1 MKRNKLLFVVS
12 QLVMAVAMVA
22 VMGAYGLSQTPEK
35 MDATP
40 KSAIDS
46 AKEARRAAARAI
58 EEARSSTGWLI
69 LDGKL
74 IPGPYDIVLEDD
86 CIKINGLPYMAPK
99 PPEPTEDI
107 EIPEY
112 IIKQHAISNA
122 MVDTFYKSFP
132 VVGLDSARSI
142 ACSFAESQTE
152 VDSTRVYS
160 PRHIEVFFEWSSI
173 PMHYLLLPADPPEPH
188 EKVRKEVLEH
198 GASSLRGWL
207 THGCLVITK
216 STGGYIESRQPP
228 RAGEI
233 LKELRRIAATIP
245 DLQERIAAV
254 KKIIHHDGMAEAIAR
269 EFKSE

>member
-1 MKRNKLLFVVS
+1 MKRKNLLSVVS
-12 QLVMAVAMVA
+12 RLVIAVVLVTVMAAF
-22 VMGAYGLSQTPEK
+22 GLSQPVGKTDSTE
-35 MDATP
+35 

-46 AKEARRAAARAI
+46 TKEARRAAAKAV

-74 IPGPYDIVLEDD
+74 IPGPYDIIIEDD

-122 MVDTFYKSFP
+122 MLDTFENSFP
-132 VVGLDSARSI
+132 HVGFDSARSI
-142 ACSFAESQTE
+142 ARSFAESQPE
-152 VDSTRVYS
+152 VDSTRLYS
-160 PRHIEVFFEWSSI
+160 PRDIEVFFEWSSI
-173 PMHYLLLPADPPEPH
+173 PKHHWLLPVDPPEPH
-188 EKVRKEVLEH
+188 EKVRKDVLEQR
-198 GASSLRGWL
+198 AKQLQGWL
-207 THGCLVITK
+207 SRGCLVITK
-216 STGGYIESRQPP
+216 STGGYMESRQPP

-254 KKIIHHDGMAEAIAR
+254 KEVVHHNGMAEAIAR
-269 EFKSE
+269 EFKSD